1 MDHPD
6 RLRSAGDL
14 ARGATLVVG
23 GSRHAWRSM
32 PSTTMTFASRCADA
46 ARVLPTM
53 EALAPD
59 DFTIWPRLQW
69 RRFAGL
75 TLATL
80 PENQL
85 FGPMPS
91 LAIHGTSN
99 DISIYGPA
107 GTGFASWCGFA
118 DCLRDAALAVLA
130 ARAPAALEVIR
141 RYDTALAG
149 ASSA

>member
-1 MDHPD
+1 
-6 RLRSAGDL
+6 
-14 ARGATLVVG
+14 
-23 GSRHAWRSM
+23 
-32 PSTTMTFASRCADA
+32 
-46 ARVLPTM
+46 M

>member
-6 RLRSAGDL
+6 RLRSMGDL

-32 PSTTMTFASRCADA
+32 PSTTMTFAARCADA

-141 RYDTALAG
+141 RYDTAG
-149 ASSA
+149 